1 MLYGKI
7 YLDKN
12 ESGKDTLNFVSL
24 LSSVEN
30 KLTQSKVE
38 FIAISPEAKTA
49 FINMLNSD
57 NKYLSQLFGDF
68 ELLGDGGFGHGYFT
82 FKETKIENGLK
93 YKTLTEG
100 DLLRIKIINGYSRK
114 VFDYMVPCDN
124 ETLKTLN
131 LTENIDENLIWQKYY
146 DNLSNNN
153 ANIGNDVETIKKTPP
168 NFLTNTQK
176 EVIKSEYISRFNEF
190 DVYHR
195 NNNANEVD
203 DIIINELAVTFLK
216 SHAVIKSI
224 ITQLKT
230 LK

>member
-24 LSSVEN
+24 LSIVEN

-82 FKETKIENGLK
+82 NKETKIENGLN

-100 DLLRIKIINGYSRK
+100 DLFRIKIINGYSRK

-146 DNLSNNN
+146 DNLSKNNVL
-153 ANIGNDVETIKKTPP
+153 IGNDVETIKKTPP

-216 SHAVIKSI
+216 GHAVIKSI

>member
-1 MLYGKI
+1 MKTISLEELKVYEKYI
-7 YLDKN
+7 YNRARDIEIAKYN
-12 ESGKDTLNFVSL
+12 YHFNDGEREDVAMA
-24 LSSVEN
+24 LSIYQN
-30 KLTQSKVE
+30 R
-38 FIAISPEAKTA
+38 
-49 FINMLNSD
+49 
-57 NKYLSQLFGDF
+57 
-68 ELLGDGGFGHGYFT
+68 DGGFGHGYFT

-146 DNLSNNN
+146 DNLSKNNVL
-153 ANIGNDVETIKKTPP
+153 IGNDVETIKKTPP

-216 SHAVIKSI
+216 GHAVIKSI
-224 ITQLKT
+224 ITQL
-230 LK
+230 